1 MNGPLKLGLDQI
13 RIDGGT
19 QPRVLIDEQWSE
31 WPQSQIAKTCRVTQE
46 YVSRLKNREGSTIVR
61 TSDGRTMNTSRIGRK
76 QQPSPVRKKPLVG
89 SEMNPI
95 HQPRPGWPRTSL
107 PHDPVCGAR
116 AIVSALG
123 IDYAHRLIQTLTN
136 YLQHQ
141 KAGDP

>member
-1 MNGPLKLGLDQI
+1 MLE
-13 RIDGGT
+13 
-19 QPRVLIDEQWSE
+19 DEEWTQWSGRE
-31 WPQSQIAKTCRVTQE
+31 VAKRCGV
-46 YVSRLKNREGSTIVR
+46 NPSTI
-61 TSDGRTMNTSRIGRK
+61 SRIRSSLLQCNSEDASPNRRTYKTKHGTVTRMKTGNINRSRK
-76 QQPSPVRKKPLVG
+76 RGADSP
-89 SEMNPI
+89 NPI
-95 HQPRPGWPRTSL
+95 RQPRPVLARTSL